1 MANALPVDL
10 IIDITSTGV
19 RDTFTIGKLN
29 TLIIQKY
36 SETLPN
42 DAFVVVYSK
51 DIAAKRYGDNSS
63 VAGFARVY
71 FGIKSKSATICE
83 QLFMYNWNTT
93 ATPAVLKGGK
103 VLALLK
109 LKTLNGTFKITID
122 APTNEVVVN

>member
-42 DAFVVVYSK
+42 DAFDVVYSK
-51 DIAAKRYGDNSS
+51 DIAAKRYGYNSS

-83 QLFMYNWNTT
+83 QLFIYNWNKDD
-93 ATPAVLKGGK
+93 TPAVLKGGK
-103 VLALLK
+103 ALRYLS
-109 LKTLNGTFKITID
+109 
-122 APTNEVVVN
+122 